1 MSVQRTEGGGQKTE
15 NGQRYDKG
23 YIEGKDRKKT
33 DDLRFKRKTVS
44 KIWNILVSLMQFS
57 FLSPRA
63 AF

>member
-1 MSVQRTEGGGQKTE
+1 MSVQRTEGGEQKTE

-44 KIWNILVSLMQFS
+44 KIWNILF
-57 FLSPRA
+57 P
-63 AF
+63 